1 MATQR
6 DCQICAATV
15 EAPIASFIR
24 LQKIVAELTMKILKL
39 PTTAIALVGAFAAL
53 DIIMEAI
60 PFIPYGPS
68 AGVMMK
74 PIEGIFLG
82 PLAGLVAAFVGGIVS
97 SLIWPST
104 AVLGLATW
112 IPGVLGALVSGLLFK
127 KRWKLVVL
135 ILAGV
140 LVAFFLHPYGRSIFL
155 YANWDKVIALLLVV
169 PVSRV
174 VNRTLGKAV
183 TIKSLVPMVGFISF
197 IATETDG
204 ASGNLVFLFMA
215 GPIFGI
221 GPQTLPSLF
230 IPYAFLDAGVR
241 VITGIIC
248 ALVLSPV
255 LVATRRANLVR
266 WPLT

>member
-1 MATQR
+1 M
-6 DCQICAATV
+6 
-15 EAPIASFIR
+15 
-24 LQKIVAELTMKILKL
+24 IVAGLMLKNRKF
-39 PTTAIALVGAFAAL
+39 PTTAIALVGALAAL

-74 PIEGIFLG
+74 PTEGIFLG
-82 PLAGLVAAFVGGIVS
+82 PWAGVMAAFVGGVVS

-112 IPGVLGALVSGLLFK
+112 IPGVLAALVAGLLMK
-127 KRWKLVVL
+127 KRWKLVLL
-135 ILAGV
+135 ILSGV
-140 LVAFFLHPYGRSIFL
+140 LVAFLLHPYGQSVFL
-155 YANWDKVIALLLVV
+155 YADWDKLIALLLVI
-169 PVSRV
+169 PVSRI
-174 VNRTLGKAV
+174 VNRTLSKDV
-183 TIKSLVPMVGFISF
+183 SVKSLIPMVGFISF

-204 ASGNLVFLFMA
+204 ATGNLIFLFMA

-221 GPQTLPSLF
+221 APRMLPSLF

-241 VITGIIC
+241 VLTGIVC

>member
-1 MATQR
+1 MYTEQLE
-6 DCQICAATV
+6 T
-15 EAPIASFIR
+15 PIVSFIR

-39 PTTAIALVGAFAAL
+39 PTTAIALVGASQAL

-112 IPGVLGALVSGLLFK
+112 IPGVFGPLVSGLK